1 MVIGAS
7 RRWAPAAGPREPG
20 DADSGEH
27 REDQDEQ
34 LDATEA
40 HERRMIAL

>member
-1 MVIGAS
+1 MVIGRS
-7 RRWAPAAGPREPG
+7 RRWRQRPVLANQATPIPA
-20 DADSGEH
+20 SH